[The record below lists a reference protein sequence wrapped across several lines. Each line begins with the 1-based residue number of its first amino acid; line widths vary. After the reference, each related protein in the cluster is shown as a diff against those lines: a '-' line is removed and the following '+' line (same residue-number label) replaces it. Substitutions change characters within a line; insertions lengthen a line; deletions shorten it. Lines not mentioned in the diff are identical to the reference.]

1 MSVNSKIE
9 WTETTW
15 NPTTGCNKISPGCAH
30 CYAERFA
37 ERWRGIAGHPYE
49 QGFDVKVWPE
59 RVTLPLT
66 WKKPRLIFVN
76 SMSDL
81 FHQNISDDF
90 IFEVF
95 SVIKQANW
103 HQFQILTKRPERML
117 EIAQR
122 MKGLPSNVW
131 AGVSVESQAWAW
143 RSEILRKVPAKIRF
157 ISCEPLIGS
166 LNLSLD
172 DLHWIIVGGESGPGA
187 RPMQIDWVRDIKD
200 QCADAGVPFFFK
212 QWGGVRKKQLGRELD
227 GRTWDEFP
235 NAVELEASA

>member
-1 MSVNSKIE
+1 MSINSKIE

-15 NPTTGCNKISPGCAH
+15 NPTTGCDKISPGCAH

-49 QGFDVKVWPE
+49 QGFDVKEWPE
-59 RVTLPLT
+59 RTMLPLA
-66 WKKPRLIFVN
+66 WKKPRRIFVN

-90 IFEVF
+90 IYDVF
-95 SVIKQANW
+95 DVIEQANW

-117 EIAQR
+117 RIAQHL
-122 MKGLPSNVW
+122 KGFPCNAW

-143 RSEILRKVPAKIRF
+143 RAEILKEVPAKIRF
-157 ISCEPLIGS
+157 LSCEPLISS
-166 LNLSLD
+166 LNLSLNN
-172 DLHWIIVGGESGPGA
+172 LHWVIVGGESGPGA
-187 RPMQIDWVRDIKD
+187 RPMQINWVRDVRD
-200 QCADAGVPFFFK
+200 QCVEANVPFFFK
-212 QWGGVRKKQLGRELD
+212 QWGGVRKKRYGRELD

-235 NAVELEASA
+235 RVPKLEVST